1 MNFPC
6 KCFFICVCV
15 CMMCSLF
22 IVAMM
27 EQTHGQILAVPATGF
42 DEAITPGAQNP
53 RSADQTSVR
62 SDEEIKYRIQRRLE
76 ASPYRNGEITVHV
89 GQGETVL
96 SGYVEDQDALVDVV
110 EIAYDA
116 GATNVN
122 NQLRI
127 KNQNFPWKRMTDQ
140 ELKEAVE
147 EELYWSPFVNSVP
160 IRVEAH
166 NGIVTLSG
174 RVENR
179 GEIVDAVE
187 NAYEAGA
194 KNVRIRLWIDP
205 TLD

>member
-1 MNFPC
+1 MHSLY
-6 KCFFICVCV
+6 KRFFLFVCL
-15 CMMCSLF
+15 MCSLF
-22 IVAMM
+22 ISAMM
-27 EQTHGQILAVPATGF
+27 EHTHGQILSVPAVGF
-42 DEAITPGAQNP
+42 DEAITPEPNDP
-53 RSADQTSVR
+53 RSVDKTSVT
-62 SDEEIKYRIQRRLE
+62 SDEEIKYRIQRRLQV
-76 ASPYRNGEITVHV
+76 SPYANDEITVHV
-89 GQGETVL
+89 GQGEAVL

-122 NQLRI
+122 NHLRI
-127 KNQNFPWKRMTDQ
+127 TNQDPPWKKMTDQ
-140 ELKEAVE
+140 ELKDAVE

-160 IRVEAH
+160 IRVEAR

>member
-1 MNFPC
+1 M
-6 KCFFICVCV
+6 CFLLIA
-15 CMMCSLF
+15 
-22 IVAMM
+22 AMM
-27 EQTHGQILAVPATGF
+27 EHTNGQILSVPAVGF
-42 DEAITPGAQNP
+42 DEAISPGANDP
-53 RSADQTSVR
+53 LSADETSLL
-62 SDEEIKYRIQRRLE
+62 SDEEIQYRIQQRLE
-76 ASPYRNGEITVHV
+76 VSPYENGEITVHV
-89 GQGETVL
+89 GNGETVL
-96 SGYVEDQDALVDVV
+96 SGYVEDQDALLDLVK
-110 EIAYDA
+110 IAYDA
-116 GATNVN
+116 GATNID

-127 KNQNFPWKRMTDQ
+127 NNQDPPWRKMTDR

-147 EELYWSPFVNSVP
+147 EELYWSLFVNSVP
-160 IRVEAH
+160 IRVEAQ

>member
-1 MNFPC
+1 MNSPF
-6 KCFFICVCV
+6 KRFFICG
-15 CMMCSLF
+15 MCLLL
-22 IVAMM
+22 IAAMM
-27 EQTHGQILAVPATGF
+27 KHTNGQILSVPAVGF
-42 DEAITPGAQNP
+42 DEAISPGANDP
-53 RSADQTSVR
+53 LSADETSLL
-62 SDEEIKYRIQRRLE
+62 SDEEIQYRIQQRLE
-76 ASPYRNGEITVHV
+76 VSPYENGEITVHV
-89 GQGETVL
+89 GNGETVL
-96 SGYVEDQDALVDVV
+96 SGYVEDQDALLDLV

-116 GATNVN
+116 GATNID

-127 KNQNFPWKRMTDQ
+127 KNQDPPWRKMTDR

-160 IRVEAH
+160 IRVEAQ

-179 GEIVDAVE
+179 GEIVDAVK

>member
-1 MNFPC
+1 MIC
-6 KCFFICVCV
+6 SFFIA
-15 CMMCSLF
+15 
-22 IVAMM
+22 AMM
-27 EQTHGQILAVPATGF
+27 EHTHGQILSVPAVGF
-42 DEAITPGAQNP
+42 DEAITPEPNDP
-53 RSADQTSVR
+53 RSVDQTSVL
-62 SDEEIKYRIQRRLE
+62 SDVEIQYRIQRRLE
-76 ASPYRNGEITVHV
+76 VSPYENGEITVHV

-96 SGYVEDQDALVDVV
+96 SGYVEDQDALVDLI

-116 GATNVN
+116 GATNIN

-127 KNQNFPWKRMTDQ
+127 KNHDLPWKKMTDQ

-147 EELYWSPFVNSVP
+147 EELYWSPFVDSVP
-160 IRVEAH
+160 IRVETH

>member
-1 MNFPC
+1 MKSLC
-6 KCFFICVCV
+6 KRSFVCV

-22 IVAMM
+22 NVAMM
-27 EQTHGQILAVPATGF
+27 EHTNGQILSVPAAGF
-42 DEAITPGAQNP
+42 DEALTPGAHDP
-53 RSADQTSVR
+53 RSADKTSVR

-76 ASPYRNGEITVHV
+76 VSPYGNGEIKVHV

-127 KNQNFPWKRMTDQ
+127 RDHDLPWEKMTDQ

-160 IRVEAH
+160 IRVEAR

-187 NAYEAGA
+187 NAYQAGA

>member
-1 MNFPC
+1 M
-6 KCFFICVCV
+6 V
-15 CMMCSLF
+15 
-22 IVAMM
+22 
-27 EQTHGQILAVPATGF
+27 EHTHGQILSVPAAGF
-42 DEAITPGAQNP
+42 DEALTPGAKNP
-53 RSADQTSVR
+53 RSADHTSVL
-62 SDEEIKYRIQRRLE
+62 SDEEIQYRIQRRLKV
-76 ASPYRNGEITVHV
+76 SPYENGEIAVRV

-127 KNQNFPWKRMTDQ
+127 KNQDLPWKKMTDQ
-140 ELKEAVE
+140 ELKEAGE

-166 NGIVTLSG
+166 HGIVTLSG
-174 RVENR
+174 RVENQ
-179 GEIVDAVE
+179 GEIVDAVA

>member
-1 MNFPC
+1 MNSPF
-6 KCFFICVCV
+6 KRFFVCV
-15 CMMCSLF
+15 CMMCSFF
-22 IVAMM
+22 IAERM
-27 EQTHGQILAVPATGF
+27 ESTYGQILSVPAAGF
-42 DEAITPGAQNP
+42 DEAITPGAHNP
-53 RSADQTSVR
+53 RSAETTSVLQ
-62 SDEEIKYRIQRRLE
+62 DKEMQHRIQRRLE
-76 ASPYRNGEITVHV
+76 VSPYEHGEITVHV
-89 GQGETVL
+89 GNGETVL
-96 SGYVEDQDALVDVV
+96 SGYVEDQDALMDLV

-116 GATNVN
+116 GATNID

-127 KNQNFPWKRMTDQ
+127 KTQDPPWKKMTDR

-147 EELYWSPFVNSVP
+147 EELFWSPFVNSIP
-160 IRVEAH
+160 IRVEAR

-194 KNVRIRLWIDP
+194 KNVRIRLWIDL

>member
-1 MNFPC
+1 MNSPF
-6 KCFFICVCV
+6 KYFFICGTCV
-15 CMMCSLF
+15 LL
-22 IVAMM
+22 IATMM
-27 EQTHGQILAVPATGF
+27 EHTNGQILSVPAVGF
-42 DEAITPGAQNP
+42 DEAISPGANDP
-53 RSADQTSVR
+53 LSDDHVSVR
-62 SDEEIKYRIQRRLE
+62 SDEEIQYRIQRHLE
-76 ASPYRNGEITVHV
+76 VSPYEDGEITVHV
-89 GQGETVL
+89 GHGETVL
-96 SGYVEDQDALVDVV
+96 SGYVEDQDALVDLI

-122 NQLRI
+122 NQVRI
-127 KNQNFPWKRMTDQ
+127 KHHDLPWKKMTDQ

-160 IRVEAH
+160 IRVETH

-194 KNVRIRLWIDP
+194 KNVRIHLWIDA

>member
-1 MNFPC
+1 MNSPF
-6 KCFFICVCV
+6 KRFFICG
-15 CMMCSLF
+15 MCLLL
-22 IVAMM
+22 IAAMM
-27 EQTHGQILAVPATGF
+27 EHTNGQILSVPAVGF
-42 DEAITPGAQNP
+42 DEAISPGANDP
-53 RSADQTSVR
+53 LSADETSLL
-62 SDEEIKYRIQRRLE
+62 SDEEIQYRIQQRLE
-76 ASPYRNGEITVHV
+76 VSPYENGEITVHV
-89 GQGETVL
+89 GNGETVL
-96 SGYVEDQDALVDVV
+96 SGYVEDQDALLDLV

-116 GATNVN
+116 GATNID

-127 KNQNFPWKRMTDQ
+127 KNQDPPWRKMTDR

-147 EELYWSPFVNSVP
+147 EELYWSLFVNSVP
-160 IRVEAH
+160 IRVEAQ

-179 GEIVDAVE
+179 GEIVDAVK

>member
-1 MNFPC
+1 MNSPF
-6 KCFFICVCV
+6 KRFFICG
-15 CMMCSLF
+15 MCLLL
-22 IVAMM
+22 IAAMM
-27 EQTHGQILAVPATGF
+27 KHTNGQILSVPAVGF
-42 DEAITPGAQNP
+42 DEAISPGANDP
-53 RSADQTSVR
+53 LSADETSLL
-62 SDEEIKYRIQRRLE
+62 SDEEIQYRIQQRLE
-76 ASPYRNGEITVHV
+76 VSPYENGEITVHV
-89 GQGETVL
+89 GNGETVL
-96 SGYVEDQDALVDVV
+96 SGYVEDQDALLDLVK
-110 EIAYDA
+110 IAYDA
-116 GATNVN
+116 GATNID

-127 KNQNFPWKRMTDQ
+127 KNQDPPWRKMTDR

-160 IRVEAH
+160 IRVEAQ

>member
-1 MNFPC
+1 MNSPC
-6 KCFFICVCV
+6 NRFFVCVCA
-15 CMMCSLF
+15 CMMCSFF
-22 IVAMM
+22 IAAMM
-27 EQTHGQILAVPATGF
+27 EHTHAHILSVPAAGF
-42 DEAITPGAQNP
+42 DEAITPGAHDP
-53 RSADQTSVR
+53 RSADNTSGL
-62 SDEEIKYRIQRRLE
+62 SDEELKYRIQRRLE
-76 ASPYRNGEITVHV
+76 ASPYKNGEITVHV

-110 EIAYDA
+110 EIAYAA

-127 KNQNFPWKRMTDQ
+127 KSQDLPWKKMTDQ
-140 ELKEAVE
+140 ELKQAVE

-160 IRVEAH
+160 IRVETH

>member
-1 MNFPC
+1 MN
-6 KCFFICVCV
+6 
-15 CMMCSLF
+15 SLF
-22 IVAMM
+22 RRFLISGMCFLFMAAMM
-27 EQTHGQILAVPATGF
+27 EHTNGQILSVPAVGL
-42 DEAITPGAQNP
+42 DEAIPPGTNDP
-53 RSADQTSVR
+53 LSDDHVSVP
-62 SDEEIKYRIQRRLE
+62 SDEEIQYRIQRRLE
-76 ASPYRNGEITVHV
+76 VSPYENGEITVHV
-89 GQGETVL
+89 GKGETVL
-96 SGYVEDQDALVDVV
+96 SGYVEDQDALMDVV
-110 EIAYDA
+110 EIAYDT

-122 NQLRI
+122 NQLLI
-127 KNQNFPWKRMTDQ
+127 KSQDLPWKKMTDQ

-160 IRVEAH
+160 IRVEAQ

>member
-1 MNFPC
+1 MNSPF
-6 KCFFICVCV
+6 KRFFICGIC
-15 CMMCSLF
+15 LLL
-22 IVAMM
+22 IAAMM
-27 EQTHGQILAVPATGF
+27 KHTNGQILSVPAVGF
-42 DEAITPGAQNP
+42 DEAISPGANDP
-53 RSADQTSVR
+53 LSADETSLL
-62 SDEEIKYRIQRRLE
+62 SDEEIQYRIQQRLE
-76 ASPYRNGEITVHV
+76 VSPYENGEITVHV
-89 GQGETVL
+89 GNGETVL
-96 SGYVEDQDALVDVV
+96 SGYVEDQDALLDLVK
-110 EIAYDA
+110 IAYDA
-116 GATNVN
+116 GATNID

-127 KNQNFPWKRMTDQ
+127 NNQDPPWRKMTDR

-160 IRVEAH
+160 IRVEAQ

>member
-1 MNFPC
+1 MNPPC
-6 KCFFICVCV
+6 KRFFVCLMCSFFIT
-15 CMMCSLF
+15 
-22 IVAMM
+22 AMM
-27 EQTHGQILAVPATGF
+27 EHTHGQILSVPAVGF
-42 DEAITPGAQNP
+42 DEAIPPEAHEPLPDDNIFLL
-53 RSADQTSVR
+53 

-76 ASPYRNGEITVHV
+76 VSPYEKGEITVHV

-110 EIAYDA
+110 EIAYGA

-127 KNQNFPWKRMTDQ
+127 KNQDPPWKKMTNQ

-160 IRVEAH
+160 IRVDAH

-179 GEIVDAVE
+179 GEIVDAVD

>member
-1 MNFPC
+1 MNSPFNC
-6 KCFFICVCV
+6 CFVWV
-15 CMMCSLF
+15 ACSLVT
-22 IVAMM
+22 VALI
-27 EQTHGQILAVPATGF
+27 EQTDGQMLSVPAIGF
-42 DEAITPGAQNP
+42 DEAITPGAHDPHSDNHTYGP
-53 RSADQTSVR
+53 T
-62 SDEEIKYRIQRRLE
+62 DEEMKYRIQRRLE
-76 ASPYRNGEITVHV
+76 VSPYGNGEITVHV

-127 KNQNFPWKRMTDQ
+127 KNHDLPWKRMTDQ

-166 NGIVTLSG
+166 HGIVTLSG

>member
-1 MNFPC
+1 MNSPC
-6 KCFFICVCV
+6 KRFFVCV
-15 CMMCSLF
+15 YMMCSFF
-22 IVAMM
+22 IPAMM
-27 EQTHGQILAVPATGF
+27 EYTHGQILSVPAAGF
-42 DEAITPGAQNP
+42 DEAITPGAHEP
-53 RSADQTSVR
+53 RSADHPSVL

-76 ASPYRNGEITVHV
+76 IRPYGNGEITVHV
-89 GQGETVL
+89 RQGETVL

-127 KNQNFPWKRMTDQ
+127 KNHDLPGKRMTDQ
-140 ELKEAVE
+140 KLKEAVE

-174 RVENR
+174 RVENQ

-194 KNVRIRLWIDP
+194 KNVRIRIWIDP

>member
-1 MNFPC
+1 
-6 KCFFICVCV
+6 
-15 CMMCSLF
+15 MMKH
-22 IVAMM
+22 
-27 EQTHGQILAVPATGF
+27 TNGQILSVPAVGF
-42 DEAITPGAQNP
+42 DEAISPGANDP
-53 RSADQTSVR
+53 LSADETSVL
-62 SDEEIKYRIQRRLE
+62 SDEEIQYRIQQRLE
-76 ASPYRNGEITVHV
+76 VSPYENGEITVHV
-89 GQGETVL
+89 GNGETVL
-96 SGYVEDQDALVDVV
+96 SGYVEDQDALLDLVK
-110 EIAYDA
+110 IAYDA
-116 GATNVN
+116 GATNID

-127 KNQNFPWKRMTDQ
+127 NNQDPPWRKMTDR

-147 EELYWSPFVNSVP
+147 EELYWSLFVNSVP
-160 IRVEAH
+160 IRVEAQ

>member
-1 MNFPC
+1 
-6 KCFFICVCV
+6 
-15 CMMCSLF
+15 MCLLL
-22 IVAMM
+22 IAAMM
-27 EQTHGQILAVPATGF
+27 KHTNGQILSVPAVGF
-42 DEAITPGAQNP
+42 DEAISPGANDP
-53 RSADQTSVR
+53 LSADETSLL
-62 SDEEIKYRIQRRLE
+62 SDEEIQYRIQQRLE
-76 ASPYRNGEITVHV
+76 VSPYENGEITVHV
-89 GQGETVL
+89 GNGETVL
-96 SGYVEDQDALVDVV
+96 SGYVEDQDALLDLVK
-110 EIAYDA
+110 IAYDA
-116 GATNVN
+116 GATNID

-127 KNQNFPWKRMTDQ
+127 NNQDPPWRKMTDR

-160 IRVEAH
+160 IRVEAQ

>member
-1 MNFPC
+1 MNSPF
-6 KCFFICVCV
+6 KRFFICG
-15 CMMCSLF
+15 MCFLL
-22 IVAMM
+22 IAAMM
-27 EQTHGQILAVPATGF
+27 EHTNGQILSVPAVGF
-42 DEAITPGAQNP
+42 DEAISPGANDP
-53 RSADQTSVR
+53 LSADETSVL
-62 SDEEIKYRIQRRLE
+62 SDEEIQYRIQQRLE
-76 ASPYRNGEITVHV
+76 VSPYEHGEITVHV
-89 GQGETVL
+89 GHGETVL
-96 SGYVEDQDALVDVV
+96 SGYVEDQDALLDLV

-116 GATNVN
+116 GATNID

-127 KNQNFPWKRMTDQ
+127 KNQDPPWRKMTDR

-160 IRVEAH
+160 IRVEAQ

>member
-1 MNFPC
+1 MNSPF
-6 KCFFICVCV
+6 KRFFICG
-15 CMMCSLF
+15 MCLLL
-22 IVAMM
+22 IAAMM
-27 EQTHGQILAVPATGF
+27 KHTNGQILSVPAVGF
-42 DEAITPGAQNP
+42 DEAISPGANDP
-53 RSADQTSVR
+53 LSADETSLL
-62 SDEEIKYRIQRRLE
+62 SDEEIQYRIQQRLE
-76 ASPYRNGEITVHV
+76 VSPYENGEITVHV
-89 GQGETVL
+89 GNGETVL
-96 SGYVEDQDALVDVV
+96 SGYVEDQDALLDLVK
-110 EIAYDA
+110 IAYDA
-116 GATNVN
+116 GATNID

-127 KNQNFPWKRMTDQ
+127 NNQDPPWRKMTDR

-160 IRVEAH
+160 IRVEAQ

>member
-1 MNFPC
+1 MNAPC
-6 KCFFICVCV
+6 KRFLVCV
-15 CMMCSLF
+15 WMMCVLF
-22 IVAMM
+22 IVAIR
-27 EQTHGQILAVPATGF
+27 EHANGQILSVPAAGF
-42 DEAITPGAQNP
+42 DEAITPGAHDP
-53 RSADQTSVR
+53 RSADNTSVL
-62 SDEEIKYRIQRRLE
+62 SDEEVKYRIQRRLE
-76 ASPYRNGEITVHV
+76 VSPYENGKITVHV

-96 SGYVEDQDALVDVV
+96 SGYVEDRDALVDVV

-116 GATNVN
+116 GATKVN

-127 KNQNFPWKRMTDQ
+127 KNQDFLWQKMTDQ
-140 ELKEAVE
+140 DLKEAVE

-160 IRVEAH
+160 IRVEAR

-194 KNVRIRLWIDP
+194 RNVRIRLWIDP

>member
-1 MNFPC
+1 M
-6 KCFFICVCV
+6 CFLLIE
-15 CMMCSLF
+15 
-22 IVAMM
+22 AMM
-27 EQTHGQILAVPATGF
+27 EHTNGQILSVPAVGF
-42 DEAITPGAQNP
+42 DEAISPGANDP
-53 RSADQTSVR
+53 LSADETSLL
-62 SDEEIKYRIQRRLE
+62 SDEEIQYRIQQRLE
-76 ASPYRNGEITVHV
+76 VSPYENGEITVHV
-89 GQGETVL
+89 GNGETVL
-96 SGYVEDQDALVDVV
+96 SGYVEDQDALLDLVK
-110 EIAYDA
+110 IAYDA
-116 GATNVN
+116 GATNID

-127 KNQNFPWKRMTDQ
+127 NNQDPPWRKMTDR

-160 IRVEAH
+160 IRVEAQ

>member
-1 MNFPC
+1 MNFPYKRFFVGMIC
-6 KCFFICVCV
+6 SFFIT
-15 CMMCSLF
+15 
-22 IVAMM
+22 AMV
-27 EQTHGQILAVPATGF
+27 EHTHGQILSVPAAGF
-42 DEAITPGAQNP
+42 DEALTPGAKDP
-53 RSADQTSVR
+53 LSADHTSEL
-62 SDEEIKYRIQRRLE
+62 SDEEIQYRIQRRLKV
-76 ASPYRNGEITVHV
+76 SPYENGEITVRV
-89 GQGETVL
+89 GQGETIL
-96 SGYVEDQDALVDVV
+96 SGFVENQDALVDVV
-110 EIAYDA
+110 EIAFDA

-127 KNQNFPWKRMTDQ
+127 KNQDLPWKKMTDQ

-160 IRVEAH
+160 IRVEAR

-179 GEIVDAVE
+179 GEIVDAVA

-194 KNVRIRLWIDP
+194 KNVRIHLWIDP